1 MQVEFQQTNERWSVI
16 DNITIYYPEW
26 NGYNGTG
33 GYSTSGSFGTTGT
46 YPDSTTGVKEEM
58 VAEEE
63 KSGREERVRLVTII
77 VPTVVGVLLVAL
89 VLVTV
94 WKKLPEKEVKE
105 KPKNV
110 EINA

>member
-46 YPDSTTGVKEEM
+46 YPDSTTGVKEEV

-63 KSGREERVRLVTII
+63 EKS
-77 VPTVVGVLLVAL
+77 
-89 VLVTV
+89 
-94 WKKLPEKEVKE
+94 
-105 KPKNV
+105 
-110 EINA
+110 